1 MSYNRVS
8 YKNDTYL
15 VVLNDS
21 GIVAVLAV
29 YNTFHVQ
36 SHFLQFAGESLKT
49 IDLLDNEF
57 AQMTLRGVLNISQKV
72 LNTNFFL
79 DGSFNRGWHV
89 NELTRNVSFVI
100 NLFFGEVSLGW
111 QLDLFLILNSDD
123 NKGWLTV
130 VFSQHLVDINI
141 ILPDG
146 RAGRVPANNL
156 LATVDPSHHVVH
168 LLMENVIEEPNISW
182 VLLILFEWNR
192 IAISHM

>member
-8 YKNDTYL
+8 NTNDTYL

-49 IDLLDNEF
+49 IDLGDDEF

-72 LNTNFFL
+72 LDTNFFL
-79 DGSFNRGWHV
+79 DGSFNRGWNV

-100 NLFFGEVSLGW
+100 DLFLGEVSLGW

-146 RAGRVPANNL
+146 RTG
-156 LATVDPSHHVVH
+156 
-168 LLMENVIEEPNISW
+168 
-182 VLLILFEWNR
+182 
-192 IAISHM
+192 